1 MRNHPSP
8 ADQDRIDPTPAEREH
23 MIAIAAYFLAE
34 QRGFAPGG
42 ATEDWYRAE
51 RQIDSM
57 LETLRRHGISR
68 QSFERAGMRNAL
80 RLWGTNVD

>member
-1 MRNHPSP
+1 MRIQSNP
-8 ADQDRIDPTPAEREH
+8 ADAGAIEPTQAEREQ

-42 ATEDWYRAE
+42 DAEDWYRAE

-57 LETLRRHGISR
+57 LDTMRRRGVSR
-68 QSFERAGMRNAL
+68 QAFERAGMRNAL
-80 RLWGTNVD
+80 RLWADNSD